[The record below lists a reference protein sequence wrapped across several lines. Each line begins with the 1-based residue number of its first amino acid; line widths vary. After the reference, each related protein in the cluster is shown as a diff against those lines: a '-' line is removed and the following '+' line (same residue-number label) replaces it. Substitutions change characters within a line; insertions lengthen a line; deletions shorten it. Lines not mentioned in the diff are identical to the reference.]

1 MIKNR
6 KKYIKNIKNI
16 NYILWKKN
24 IFFPGKKWKTEKNKN
39 FPFHL
44 KTFK

>member
-24 IFFPGKKWKTEKNKN
+24 IFFPGIIKDQ
-39 FPFHL
+39 HL
-44 KTFK
+44 QFFF